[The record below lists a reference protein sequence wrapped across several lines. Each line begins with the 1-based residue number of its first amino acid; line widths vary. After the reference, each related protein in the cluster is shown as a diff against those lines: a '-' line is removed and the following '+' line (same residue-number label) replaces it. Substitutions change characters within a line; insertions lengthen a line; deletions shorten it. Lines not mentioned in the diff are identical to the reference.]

1 MQRKFFSNLIWL
13 IFFNLLIK
21 PYAIFGIDAEVQNRV
36 GTETYGMYF
45 TLLNFTLLFNILL
58 DLGITNYNTRYVAQ
72 YPRLVKRYFG
82 NMLSLKLILFLLY
95 SIFTLLIA
103 YFFGVKQV
111 HYWFVILLIVNQFL
125 INMLQFLR
133 SYFAGLLLFKWDIFL
148 SVLDRIVMIAVVSVL
163 LYAPWFEHQFKIEW
177 FIYAQLFSFG
187 LSVFVAFVLVMWK
200 VGIPR
205 FQIGKLLSYAILKKS
220 FPFALLVLLMMLY
233 SRMDAL
239 MLERL
244 HVHGHKQ
251 VGLYAQSYRMLDAS
265 LMFIMM
271 FSSLLYPIFSRM
283 IKERSDV
290 KPLLTA
296 SSKLVFAFTSILSI
310 TCGGFAWFILKS
322 IYDHDVDL
330 AVPTFRMLMLSVVP
344 TAMVLILGT
353 YLTANGSLK
362 KLNIFSFVGLVLNI
376 VFNFILIPK
385 HGSFGAA
392 VSTLIGQSMI
402 LVLYLISIWKMIDF
416 QFKWNETLR
425 FVVYVGL
432 LGASYLLSFM
442 VKNQFL
448 QLIGFV
454 ILAGT
459 FGLLVGMI
467 PLKSIVHSLKN
478 EK

>member
-1 MQRKFFSNLIWL
+1 MQKKFFSNLIWL

-95 SIFTLLIA
+95 TIFTLLIA
-103 YFFGVKQV
+103 YFLGVKQV
-111 HYWFVILLIVNQFL
+111 YYWFVILLIVNQFL

-148 SVLDRIVMIAVVSVL
+148 SVLDRIVMIGVVSVL
-163 LYAPWFEHQFKIEW
+163 LYAPWLEHQFKIEW

-187 LSVFVAFVLVMWK
+187 LSVFVAFVLVLWK

-244 HVHGHKQ
+244 HVYGHKQ

-271 FSSLLYPIFSRM
+271 FSNLLYPIFSRM

-290 KPLLTA
+290 KPLLTS

-416 QFKWNETLR
+416 QFKWNEALR

-448 QLIGFV
+448 QLTGFV

-459 FGLLVGMI
+459 IGLLVGMI

>member
-1 MQRKFFSNLIWL
+1 MQKKFFSNLIWL

-58 DLGITNYNTRYVAQ
+58 DFGITNYNTRYVAQ
-72 YPRLVKRYFG
+72 YPLLVKRYIG
-82 NMLSLKLILFLLY
+82 NMLSLKVILFLIY
-95 SIFTLLIA
+95 SVFTLIIA
-103 YFFGVKQV
+103 LVFGVKAQQ
-111 HYWFVILLIVNQFL
+111 YWFIILLIINQFF
-125 INMLQFLR
+125 ISMLQFLR

-148 SVLDRIVMIAVVSVL
+148 SILDRIVMIGVVSVL
-163 LYAPWFEHQFKIEW
+163 LYAPWLEHQFKIEW

-187 LSVFVAFVLVMWK
+187 LSVFVAFVLVLWK

-244 HVHGHKQ
+244 HVYGHKQ

-271 FSSLLYPIFSRM
+271 FSNLLYPIFSRM

-290 KPLLTA
+290 KPLLTS

-416 QFKWNETLR
+416 QFKWNEALR

-448 QLIGFV
+448 QLTGFV

-459 FGLLVGMI
+459 IGLLVGMI

>member
-1 MQRKFFSNLIWL
+1 MQKKFFSNLIWL

-58 DLGITNYNTRYVAQ
+58 DVGITNYNTRYVAQ
-72 YPRLVKRYFG
+72 YPLLVKRYIG
-82 NMLSLKLILFLLY
+82 NMLSLKLVLFLVY
-95 SIFTLLIA
+95 SIFTVFIA
-103 YFFGVKQV
+103 YVFGVDSSQIG
-111 HYWFVILLIVNQFL
+111 FVTILIINQFF
-125 INMLQFLR
+125 ISMMQFLR

-148 SVLDRIVMIAVVSVL
+148 SILDRIVLILVVSVL
-163 LYAPWFEHQFKIEW
+163 LYAPWFENQFKIEW

-187 LSVFVAFVLVMWK
+187 LSVLVAFVLVLWK

-205 FQIGKLLSYAILKKS
+205 FHIGKILSYAILKKS
-220 FPFALLVLLMMLY
+220 LPFALLVLLMMLY

-244 HVHGHKQ
+244 HIHGHKQ
-251 VGLYAQSYRMLDAS
+251 VGVYAQSYRMLEAS
-265 LMFIMM
+265 LMFIML
-271 FSSLLYPIFSRM
+271 FCSLLYPIFSRM
-283 IKERSDV
+283 IIERSNV
-290 KPLLTA
+290 KSLIIS
-296 SSKLVFAFTSILSI
+296 SSKMVFAFTSILAV
-310 TCGGFAWFILKS
+310 TCGGFAWFILNS
-322 IYDHDVDL
+322 IYDHDIDM
-330 AVPTFRMLMLSVVP
+330 AVPTFRILMLSVVP
-344 TAMVLILGT
+344 TSMVLILGT

-362 KLNIFSFVGLVLNI
+362 KLNTFSFVGLLLNI

-402 LVLYLISIWKMIDF
+402 LILYLISIWKMIHF
-416 QFKWNETLR
+416 EFKLNEAVR
-425 FVVYVGL
+425 FFGYVVFLGL
-432 LGASYLLSFM
+432 AYIGSFWI
-442 VKNQFL
+442 KNRLL
-448 QLIGFV
+448 QLTCFITIAGIIGL
-454 ILAGT
+454 I
-459 FGLLVGMI
+459 VGMI

>member
-1 MQRKFFSNLIWL
+1 MQKKFFSNLIWL

-58 DLGITNYNTRYVAQ
+58 DVGITNYNTRYVAQ
-72 YPRLVKRYFG
+72 YPLLVKRYIG
-82 NMLSLKLILFLLY
+82 NMLSLKLVLFLVY
-95 SIFTLLIA
+95 SIFTVFIA
-103 YFFGVKQV
+103 YVFGVEPSQIG
-111 HYWFVILLIVNQFL
+111 FVTILIINQFF
-125 INMLQFLR
+125 ISMMQFLR

-148 SVLDRIVMIAVVSVL
+148 SILDRIVLILVVSVL
-163 LYAPWFEHQFKIEW
+163 LYAPWFENQFKIEW

-187 LSVFVAFVLVMWK
+187 LSVLVAFVLVLWK

-205 FQIGKLLSYAILKKS
+205 FHIGKILSYAILKKS
-220 FPFALLVLLMMLY
+220 LPFALLVLLMMLY

-244 HVHGHKQ
+244 HIHGHKQ
-251 VGLYAQSYRMLDAS
+251 VGVYAQSYRMLEAS
-265 LMFIMM
+265 LMFIML
-271 FSSLLYPIFSRM
+271 FCSLLYPIFSRM
-283 IKERSDV
+283 IIERSNV
-290 KPLLTA
+290 KSLIIS
-296 SSKLVFAFTSILSI
+296 SSKMVFAFTSILAV
-310 TCGGFAWFILKS
+310 TCGGFAWFILNS
-322 IYDHDVDL
+322 IYDHDIDM
-330 AVPTFRMLMLSVVP
+330 AVPTFRILMLSVVP
-344 TAMVLILGT
+344 TSMVLILGT

-362 KLNIFSFVGLVLNI
+362 KLNTFSFVGLLLNI

-402 LVLYLISIWKMIDF
+402 LILYLISIWKMIHF
-416 QFKWNETLR
+416 EFKLNEAVR
-425 FVVYVGL
+425 FFGYVVFLGL
-432 LGASYLLSFM
+432 AYIGSFWI
-442 VKNQFL
+442 KNQLL
-448 QLIGFV
+448 QLTCFITIAGIIGL
-454 ILAGT
+454 I
-459 FGLLVGMI
+459 VGMI

>member
-1 MQRKFFSNLIWL
+1 MQKKFFSNLIWL

-58 DLGITNYNTRYVAQ
+58 DVGITNYNTRYVAQ
-72 YPRLVKRYFG
+72 YPLLVKRYFG
-82 NMLSLKLILFLLY
+82 NMLSLRVILFLIY
-95 SIFTLLIA
+95 SIFTLFIA
-103 YFFGVKQV
+103 AMFGVKV
-111 HYWFVILLIVNQFL
+111 DYFWFVILLIMNQFF
-125 INMLQFLR
+125 ISMLQFLR

-148 SVLDRIVMIAVVSVL
+148 SVLDRIVLIIIVSVL
-163 LYAPWFEHQFKIEW
+163 LYAPWFDHQFKIEW

-187 LSVFVAFVLVMWK
+187 LSALVAFILVIWK
-200 VGIPR
+200 VGVPK
-205 FQIGKLLSYAILKKS
+205 FHIGKLLSYAIIKKS
-220 FPFALLVLLMMLY
+220 LPFALLVLLMMLY

-265 LMFIMM
+265 LMFIML
-271 FSSLLYPIFSRM
+271 FSGLLYPIFSRM
-283 IKERSDV
+283 IKEKSDV
-290 KPLLTA
+290 KPLLTS
-296 SSKLVFAFTSILSI
+296 SSKLVFAFTTILAV
-310 TCGGFAWFILKS
+310 TCGGFAWFILNS
-322 IYDHDVDL
+322 IYDHDIDM

-344 TAMVLILGT
+344 TSIVLILGT

-362 KLNIFSFVGLVLNI
+362 KLNTFSFVGLVLNI

-402 LVLYLISIWKMIDF
+402 LILYLISIWKMIHF
-416 QFKWNETLR
+416 QFKLNEAIR
-425 FVVYVGL
+425 FFGYVVFLGL
-432 LGASYLLSFM
+432 AYIGSFWI
-442 VKNQFL
+442 KNQLL
-448 QLIGFV
+448 QLTCFITIAGIIGL
-454 ILAGT
+454 I
-459 FGLLVGMI
+459 VGMI